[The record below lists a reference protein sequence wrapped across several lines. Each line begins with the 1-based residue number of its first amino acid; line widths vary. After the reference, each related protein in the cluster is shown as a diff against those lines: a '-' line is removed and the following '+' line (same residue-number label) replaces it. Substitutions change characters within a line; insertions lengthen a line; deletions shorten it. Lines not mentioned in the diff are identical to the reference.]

1 MKPLVK
7 YCEGAVKSLNSQYA
21 MTAVLGH
28 SATMGAARE
37 RLIQDFLVA
46 HLPELTSV
54 VSGVIIDSSDRRSK
68 QQDLV
73 LMLKSMPRLPFAS
86 GHDLI
91 FREGAIATFEIK
103 TNIFPSGL
111 DSIGENIESVRL
123 LDPGPSDGV
132 TEMGDLTNW
141 PWNRV
146 LSVVVTYEGA
156 VLPAIAT
163 KLEAMVEAKRPDIY
177 VDLTQ
182 GIMLKN
188 DGLILPP

>member
-1 MKPLVK
+1 
-7 YCEGAVKSLNSQYA
+7 
-21 MTAVLGH
+21 
-28 SATMGAARE
+28 
-37 RLIQDFLVA
+37 
-46 HLPELTSV
+46 
-54 VSGVIIDSSDRRSK
+54 
-68 QQDLV
+68 
-73 LMLKSMPRLPFAS
+73 MPRLPFAS

-177 VDLTQ
+177 VDLPQ

-188 DGLILPP
+188 DGLILPPQGTDPYMTVADPAIGLARLLAILSKFTGRIMTRGVKWESYLA